1 MRADGG
7 ERGGVGGGLVDA
19 TAGDGE
25 ASGGGNDGGTKPSAA
40 ADAVEFVAMPK
51 DVLAPIG
58 IT

>member
-1 MRADGG
+1 M
-7 ERGGVGGGLVDA
+7 DA

-40 ADAVEFVAMPK
+40 AAVEFAAMPK

-58 IT
+58 TSFLLGSL